1 MPRLLIWG
9 PEHWGGGHTRPCITC
24 GRPALL
30 INSQRQP
37 QHKVCA
43 EAVADA
49 ASEQAATRYHEKRD
63 R

>member
-1 MPRLLIWG
+1 VPRLLIWG
-9 PEHWGGGHTRPCITC
+9 PEHWGGGQPRPCITC

-30 INSQRQP
+30 VDDRRQP

-43 EAVADA
+43 EALADA
-49 ASEQAATRYHEKRD
+49 AEAQTTTRYYEKRP